1 MASRSAAPRDVI
13 ASTISGKNRPRDDG
27 KAPERYF
34 TRLIGIS
41 PGGESRRGKGLFTLS
56 PLGVTARST
65 LKRERERERKRKKNS
80 VFILYSKTHSHRRP
94 RLFSRCAGARTNPG
108 PWKPWR
114 KKWREKEKE
123 EASSF
128 FLLSFF
134 CFSATDASRGGN
146 FPPKVKQKN
155 EASARLTHCLQLSF
169 EERKRRRALYSLL
182 SFCPLFSNSK
192 ALSERE
198 REKERYNISFSSRWR
213 TQCGACRGFSLE
225 LLKLSRTLSHLPKC
239 RRRRR
244 RRRRLRSLPTPSRF
258 HALRRLLPLTL
269 PAMRFR

>member
-1 MASRSAAPRDVI
+1 MASRSAAPRDVV

-65 LKRERERERKRKKNS
+65 LKREREKKKLSLHS
-80 VFILYSKTHSHRRP
+80 VLQDALSSTS
-94 RLFSRCAGARTNPG
+94 
-108 PWKPWR
+108 
-114 KKWREKEKE
+114 
-123 EASSF
+123 SSF
-128 FLLSFF
+128 FSVRRGADESWAVEAMAEKVEREGEGRGFFFLSSLFFLLLGDR
-134 CFSATDASRGGN
+134 CFEGGK
-146 FPPKVKQKN
+146 FSSESEAKN

-213 TQCGACRGFSLE
+213 TQCGACRGFSRE
-225 LLKLSRTLSHLPKC
+225 LLKLSRTLSHLPKR

-269 PAMRFR
+269 PAVRFR